1 MVARQ
6 VITQQVEIALEI
18 KSPVIYTSHASYDA
32 DDQTDKLINK
42 VVQKIHD
49 EESSSAEDLSDEDS
63 HSAAI
68 KPVRV
73 KVAQGFESATLRLTR
88 LGMMDNSVANNMA
101 A

>member
-1 MVARQ
+1 M
-6 VITQQVEIALEI
+6 
-18 KSPVIYTSHASYDA
+18 IYTSHASDDA

-49 EESSSAEDLSDEDS
+49 EKSSSAEDLSDEDS
-63 HSAAI
+63 YSVAI
-68 KPVRV
+68 KSVRV
-73 KVAQGFESATLRLTR
+73 KVAQGVESATLTLTR